1 MRSILIIAAA
11 ALLAAAAIGQTPQA
25 PKKAQP
31 CADTDYDCLIKLY
44 AKAVKDKPKDAE
56 NHYNLGLAHQ
66 LKGQFKEAVAAY
78 DNYLGAKM
86 TGQANLA
93 DGYNNRA
100 IANHKLGKNEA
111 SLADYAKAIE
121 LNPSSARFFTNRGNL
136 YTDLKRFDEA
146 VADYSKAITFDQA
159 YVSAYAGRAIVY
171 GSKEE
176 FARAIDDLTKV
187 IELDPTDVTT
197 FYNRGVYY
205 SQKQDYKMAKEDFS
219 KYIDSNPANKMML
232 ADCLLNRAITN
243 YMLNDDAG
251 AVADLTKALD
261 ANPKLVNAYVAR
273 SRIYR
278 DQNKIQLAEADEK
291 KVAELQGKP

>member
-1 MRSILIIAAA
+1 MRSILITA
-11 ALLAAAAIGQTPQA
+11 ALTILAAAAIGQTPKA
-25 PKKAQP
+25 PAQP
-31 CADTDYDCLIKLY
+31 CADTDYDCQIKVY
-44 AKAVKDKPKDAE
+44 SKAVKDKPKDAE
-56 NHYNLGLAHQ
+56 NHYNLGLAYQ

-100 IANHKLGKNEA
+100 IANHKLGKNDA
-111 SLADYAKAIE
+111 SMADYAKAIE
-121 LNPSSARFFTNRGNL
+121 LNPASARFYTNRGNL
-136 YTDLKRFDEA
+136 FNDLKRFDEA
-146 VADYSKAITFDQA
+146 IADYTKAISIDQA
-159 YVSAYAGRAIVY
+159 YVSAYAGRAIVF
-171 GSKEE
+171 GTKED
-176 FARAIDDLTKV
+176 FAKAIEDLTKV

-205 SQKQDYKMAKEDFS
+205 SQKQDFQMAKVDYT
-219 KYIDSNPANKMML
+219 KYIDSNPANKTML
-232 ADCLLNRAITN
+232 ADCYLNRAITN

-251 AVADLTKALD
+251 ALADLTKAIE

-278 DQNKIQLAEADEK
+278 DQNKVQLAEADEK
-291 KVAELQGKP
+291 KAAELQGKP